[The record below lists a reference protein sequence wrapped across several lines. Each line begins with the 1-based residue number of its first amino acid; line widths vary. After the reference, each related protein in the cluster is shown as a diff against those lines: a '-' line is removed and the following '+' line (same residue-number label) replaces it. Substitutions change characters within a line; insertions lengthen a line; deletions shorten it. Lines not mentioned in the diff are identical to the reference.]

1 MTRPAISDKSGGIAD
16 HYRSELK
23 PGAAAPPDWSHALP
37 LGSMPAD
44 AESLLRPTVRTRA
57 SGRSPS
63 ERLALGPGDDEA
75 RVQRETEELLHGA
88 AENVA
93 RTPADW
99 TSLYDVSVNEL
110 ALDRLPA
117 AERAILAAL
126 ALERGQ
132 SRLWEQ
138 YADVLSAAGQE
149 EKANLVLAVGA
160 ALPSGEAQQ
169 RAEWERVREAV
180 MQARVAGGAADRRA
194 AEQQRMA
201 RLRSRPRSWPAFLV
215 ERVGPRNMLL
225 AIGVVALGFNEI
237 GLQPVSLV
245 LVGLA
250 IVVVVVGLVGYFR
263 RS

>member
-1 MTRPAISDKSGGIAD
+1 MPDDVTPL
-16 HYRSELK
+16 E
-23 PGAAAPPDWSHALP
+23 PGKVEVEA
-37 LGSMPAD
+37 
-44 AESLLRPTVRTRA
+44 LLRPTVTVEHSARTA
-57 SGRSPS
+57 A
-63 ERLALGPGDDEA
+63 ERLFLGLGDDESAA
-75 RVQRETEELLHGA
+75 RREHEELLRH
-88 AENVA
+88 ESEVVA
-93 RTPADW
+93 RAPTDW
-99 TSLYDVSVNEL
+99 TALYYVSFNEL

-149 EKANLVLAVGA
+149 EKAHRVLAMGA
-160 ALPSGEAQQ
+160 ALPSDEAQQ
-169 RAEWERVREAV
+169 PADWERVRKEMIGAT
-180 MQARVAGGAADRRA
+180 VAAAAADRRA

-201 RLRSRPRSWPAFLV
+201 RLRSRPRWWPAFLV

-237 GLQPVSLV
+237 GLEPVSLV